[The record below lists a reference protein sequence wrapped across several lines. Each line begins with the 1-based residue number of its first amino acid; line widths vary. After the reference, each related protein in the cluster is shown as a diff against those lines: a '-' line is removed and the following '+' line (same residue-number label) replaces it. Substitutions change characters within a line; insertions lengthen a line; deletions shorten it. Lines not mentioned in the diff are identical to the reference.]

1 MTVASILEWLK
12 RHEPAGK
19 TVLGFDAF
27 TDSIAHR
34 ASGLGA
40 GEIGT
45 MSELGKRL
53 IAKGNTSG
61 TLQLPDLIERPGGN
75 TVNVAGT
82 LAGLGAD
89 VLCFGPFGRPA
100 VREAFEPLS
109 RKCEIVS
116 YANPG
121 QCLAI
126 EFEQNKLF
134 ISANGELDHITWQTF
149 LARAGRE
156 KVLKAYSEARVIGL
170 FNWGELKPMQQFWKG
185 LLGEILPAAGHAP
198 KTIFVDFSDVS
209 YREDGELREAFDTL
223 KAMRAY
229 GRIVVSA
236 NASEAKRLDGDGM
249 VREGAADVFILHAKN
264 ACEIHTKEE
273 TDTIPT
279 RVCAAPALLT
289 GGGDN
294 FNAGFLYGMLTGLE
308 DRDAVKVGMAAAG
321 CLVRNGEAATR
332 ERLYEELAASA
343 SLWD

>member
-1 MTVASILEWLK
+1 MTVASILGWLK

-19 TVLGFDAF
+19 TVLEFDAF

-82 LAGLGAD
+82 LAGLG
-89 VLCFGPFGRPA
+89 
-100 VREAFEPLS
+100 
-109 RKCEIVS
+109 
-116 YANPG
+116 
-121 QCLAI
+121 
-126 EFEQNKLF
+126 
-134 ISANGELDHITWQTF
+134 
-149 LARAGRE
+149 
-156 KVLKAYSEARVIGL
+156 
-170 FNWGELKPMQQFWKG
+170 
-185 LLGEILPAAGHAP
+185 
-198 KTIFVDFSDVS
+198 
-209 YREDGELREAFDTL
+209 
-223 KAMRAY
+223 
-229 GRIVVSA
+229 
-236 NASEAKRLDGDGM
+236 
-249 VREGAADVFILHAKN
+249 
-264 ACEIHTKEE
+264 
-273 TDTIPT
+273 
-279 RVCAAPALLT
+279 
-289 GGGDN
+289 
-294 FNAGFLYGMLTGLE
+294 